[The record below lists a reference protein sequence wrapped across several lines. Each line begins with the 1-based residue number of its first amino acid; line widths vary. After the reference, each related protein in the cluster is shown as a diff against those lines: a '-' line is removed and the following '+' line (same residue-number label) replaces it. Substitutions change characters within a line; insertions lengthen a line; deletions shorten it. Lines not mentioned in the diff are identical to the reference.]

1 MFLDIEEE
9 LEPFYYPKMLKMI
22 NANETLDLIYVK
34 GLPFST
40 YALRG
45 RGGVKDITNFC
56 VRQD

>member
-45 RGGVKDITNFC
+45 RGVSKI
-56 VRQD
+56 